1 MHRLIRTLLLLL
13 LAGIAQAH
21 LGNENNT
28 EVRVYADRMQMV
40 VRTSI
45 PFAWKLM
52 GNQAPVMADEA
63 GRASARSGLIAA
75 APGLFT
81 VSAGGKPMTPT
92 KVDCVF
98 EVENDVAFVLTF
110 SRPAEWPVT
119 VKANFFEELTNLDSG
134 TVTVFDFTTSRFNSD
149 LKPVTEGVIHQR
161 SPEITFFLGAAALQI
176 ASEAASK
183 PEVPVSSLPQK
194 DRSWVTLVI
203 GLSGILAMILV
214 LKWLRRRL
222 RR

>member
-13 LAGIAQAH
+13 LVGAAQAH

-45 PFAWKLM
+45 PFAWKVI
-52 GNQAPVMADEA
+52 GDQAPAMADEA
-63 GRASARSGLIAA
+63 GKASARPGLIAA

-81 VSAGGKPMTPT
+81 VAAGGKPMTPT
-92 KVDCVF
+92 KVDCMF

-110 SRPAEWPVT
+110 ARPEVWPVT
-119 VKANFFEELTNLDSG
+119 VKANFFEDLTNLDSG

-161 SPEITFFLGAAALQI
+161 SPGITFSLGAPAPEI
-176 ASEAASK
+176 ASEAVSE
-183 PEVPVSSLPQK
+183 PEVPVSSQRPK
-194 DRSWVTLVI
+194 DRSWGTLVI
-203 GLSGILAMILV
+203 FLSGILALILV
-214 LKWLRRRL
+214 LGWLRRRL